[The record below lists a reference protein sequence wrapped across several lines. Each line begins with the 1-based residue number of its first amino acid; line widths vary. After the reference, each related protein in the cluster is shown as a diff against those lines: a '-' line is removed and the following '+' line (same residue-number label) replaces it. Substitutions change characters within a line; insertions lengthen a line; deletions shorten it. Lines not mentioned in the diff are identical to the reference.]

1 MSKRLSIAERLRVER
16 AVWTVDA
23 YVQSL
28 PSRAR
33 RAIRRELRA
42 NLRAS
47 AAEVGART
55 AIRNLGS
62 LRRLAVGYLEA
73 EYGEGRPR
81 PQLLKGIAWGSVAS
95 LVLLV
100 ALIVGYE
107 SFLAGLD
114 ASTSAP
120 GTYRWEVA
128 RVLGVAGEVTVDD
141 TGFAEYRLAFSYPYF
156 LYPIVVGLIGAR
168 IWRLWPV
175 WWRRVVRDR
184 ALRRA
189 SAHP

>member
-1 MSKRLSIAERLRVER
+1 MSKRLSLAEWLRVER
-16 AVWTVDA
+16 AVWTLDA
-23 YVQSL
+23 YVQGL

-33 RAIRRELRA
+33 RAIRRELRT

-47 AAEVGART
+47 AAEVGAQT
-55 AIRNLGS
+55 AIRNLGG
-62 LRRLAVGYLEA
+62 LRRLAIGYLEA

-81 PQLLKGIAWGSVAS
+81 PRLLKGIAWGAVAS
-95 LVLLV
+95 LVILV

-107 SFLAGLD
+107 SFLAGLE
-114 ASTSAP
+114 ASTPDP

-128 RVLGVAGEVTVDD
+128 RVFGVSGEVTVDD
-141 TGFAEYRLAFSYPYF
+141 SGFAEFRLAVSYPYF

-175 WWRRVVRDR
+175 WWRRVVHDR
-184 ALRRA
+184 AMRRA